1 MHFRHME
8 QSNKLQDIVFTMD
21 SYHSMVP
28 KWAGVS
34 VILSL
39 VQLFFVGCTASVC
52 QWKPLLPDMSLFPYD
67 MSLWLYFLRHA
78 QKQRSPSTSG
88 VSAGEEFKVEYRAFS
103 GRPWQ
108 VFVEH
113 DIGIGGVVI
122 HPCGKC
128 GPAGSLEGLPIP
140 GCSSIQR
147 QKSSMGDFP
156 EVK

>member
-1 MHFRHME
+1 
-8 QSNKLQDIVFTMD
+8 
-21 SYHSMVP
+21 
-28 KWAGVS
+28 
-34 VILSL
+34 
-39 VQLFFVGCTASVC
+39 
-52 QWKPLLPDMSLFPYD
+52 

-128 GPAGSLEGLPIP
+128 GPAGSLERITDPGMLFHPAAKIQYGGFPGSEIDKRVSFQYQQDIQVIRQLPVHLVCTDTVPI
-140 GCSSIQR
+140 
-147 QKSSMGDFP
+147 
-156 EVK
+156 